1 VILELCIPLFG
12 IAFLLGMTRLMRK
25 RRGRFGPAAVGMIE
39 PFMLQAQRQATEII
53 VEGKAEARPR
63 T

>member
-1 VILELCIPLFG
+1 VILELCISLFG